1 MAFGLAARLY
11 LVLILKKHL
20 LPLSLVWYICTCAD
34 YYCIRTPLCSQT
46 QSQTAGGGMRLSLHK
61 LGREKKT
68 VKWRL
73 IGSCHKLYSV
83 RAIYSIF
90 QAATY
95 WLFGS
100 RGIECVEAED
110 SVRGGGAGS
119 GTLWSPCHMDSHL
132 VFILGMNS
140 QRSLLWK
147 EQFTSCIWHIPPC
160 SHGSP
165 ALPLERHSD
174 AHSLPMLKNYLEG
187 DPWIFWLLCVKTKQ
201 SNRPWDPKMGQGSF
215 LS

>member
-1 MAFGLAARLY
+1 MEAGQVRVRTELEKEVSSWESGWLLVSPPDCTWCWSLKSTFY
-11 LVLILKKHL
+11 LSPWCGTYVCVLTITV
-20 LPLSLVWYICTCAD
+20 SVGIG
-34 YYCIRTPLCSQT
+34 TPLCSQT

-100 RGIECVEAED
+100 GGIECVEAED
-110 SVRGGGAGS
+110 SVQGDQAVALCEAL
-119 GTLWSPCHMDSHL
+119 GTWTSTWSSSL
-132 VFILGMNS
+132 VWIPSAPFYGKNS
-140 QRSLLWK
+140 
-147 EQFTSCIWHIPPC
+147 
-160 SHGSP
+160 SP
-165 ALPLERHSD
+165 LAFGT
-174 AHSLPMLKNYLEG
+174 SLPVLM
-187 DPWIFWLLCVKTKQ
+187 
-201 SNRPWDPKMGQGSF
+201 
-215 LS
+215 